1 MEVGM
6 RVQGGLLVMILVLGF
21 AGATYAGSLKYDLDK
36 DGTLDLAEMEA
47 AAGAAFDRLDK
58 DRDTTLDYKEAN
70 GRVDKKAFL
79 AADPDKDTTLTK
91 EEYIGMA
98 ERLFKAADVDGE
110 GTLDA
115 RELRSRAGRA
125 LQRLLQ

>member
-1 MEVGM
+1 M
-6 RVQGGLLVMILVLGF
+6 RVQGGLLATILVLGF

-58 DRDTTLDYKEAN
+58 DRDTTLDYREVK
-70 GRVDKKAFL
+70 GRVNEKAFL
-79 AADPDKDTTLTK
+79 AADPDKDTTLTE

-98 ERLFKAADVDGE
+98 ERLFKAADVNNE

-125 LQRLLQ
+125 LLRLLR